1 MPIKVALV
9 FPGQGSQRPGM
20 GEPWT
25 GSPGWPL
32 VEEAGAADLLLR
44 ADADTLKRPDNAQV
58 STYLASLL
66 ALRALPELD
75 VVGLAGHS
83 LGEYTAL
90 VAAGALSETDG
101 LALVRERGAAMQAA
115 AEAAPGTMAA
125 LLGADDETVDAVC
138 AETDEAWTANY
149 NAPGHVVVS
158 GTADG
163 VAAAGERGKERGV
176 RRALPIP
183 VGGAYH
189 TPLMQPARPRLDAAL
204 GQASYGDPRLPVV
217 ENADADVHDDDWPA
231 LLSAQLTSPVRW
243 SATVR
248 RLVELG
254 AQALVEVGP
263 GGVLT
268 GLARRIDRELPAY
281 SVATPDDARE
291 LEGKLR

>member
-1 MPIKVALV
+1 MKVALM

-20 GEPWT
+20 GQAWR
-25 GSPGWPL
+25 GSAGWPL
-32 VEEAGAADLLLR
+32 VEQSGAADLLLR

-66 ALRALPELD
+66 AWQALPDLE
-75 VVGLAGHS
+75 VVGVAGHS

-90 VAAGALSETDG
+90 VAAGVLTAADG

-115 AEAAPGTMAA
+115 ADAAPGTMAA

-138 AETDEAWTANY
+138 ADTDDVWPANY

-158 GTADG
+158 GTSDG
-163 VAAAGERGKERGV
+163 VATAGERGREHGV
-176 RRALPIP
+176 RRVLPIP

-189 TPLMQPARPRLDAAL
+189 TPLMEPARPRLEAAL
-204 GQASYGDPRLPVV
+204 DKASYGDPRVPVV
-217 ENADADVHDDDWPA
+217 ENADADLHEDDWPT
-231 LLSAQLTSPVRW
+231 LLSAQLLSPVRW
-243 SATVR
+243 SATVH

-268 GLARRIDRELPAY
+268 GLARRIDRALPAY
-281 SVATPDDARE
+281 PVATPQDVGE
-291 LEGKLR
+291 ITEKLHG